1 MSKSL
6 RVLSLPLPV
15 RIHTAILPKLKSLT
29 IGMTP
34 WSSRFWELLSE
45 CASLEV
51 LDIQAAQETY
61 GAATFPK
68 LLHLQDLQELRARNY
83 ASSLLAMSS
92 IHAPNVHTMTFR
104 DDHGH
109 PGASYLAIIIS
120 ILRYPN
126 RSLLR
131 QLDVGEVQGVTND
144 DLTAILW
151 ACRGLTSLR
160 FRAVGKGDQRRSGIF
175 QFIQAKCP
183 AMRKVQLVTS
193 MQATAIPL
201 SWRQLCS
208 SPYLECELEHIW
220 V

>member
-1 MSKSL
+1 MWLFIFQSNQILLYYVLNTSVYNKSSNSHKNSSHQSYL
-6 RVLSLPLPV
+6 ARHGPL
-15 RIHTAILPKLKSLT
+15 
-29 IGMTP
+29 
-34 WSSRFWELLSE
+34 
-45 CASLEV
+45 
-51 LDIQAAQETY
+51 LD
-61 GAATFPK
+61 K
-68 LLHLQDLQELRARNY
+68 
-83 ASSLLAMSS
+83 SS
-92 IHAPNVHTMTFR
+92 IHAPNVHSMTFR